1 MEAQEQ
7 VKMYGGLGTG
17 KMYGGLGTGKMYGGL
32 GTGKNVWRLRIR

>member
-7 VKMYGGLGTG
+7 V